1 MLVHYVSS
9 APMTVARQQEIIM
22 FSCRS
27 DVIKFRLEDS
37 WEGRLKAHNKVQTST
52 GQAMHV

>member
-9 APMTVARQQEIIM
+9 TPTAVARQQEIIM

-37 WEGRLKAHNKVQTST
+37 WVGRHKGSK
-52 GQAMHV
+52 